1 MKNKIKQIID
11 KMKNTENFHPDSIYH
26 YEYYES
32 PKKFN
37 EIVNNIITNYR
48 VYSETL
54 EFYEQ
59 QEKLR

>member
-1 MKNKIKQIID
+1 
-11 KMKNTENFHPDSIYH
+11 MKNTENFHPDSIYH

-48 VYSETL
+48 VDSETL